1 MKLDLACG
9 NARTSGF
16 VGVDKYL
23 PPDPNR
29 LQFDL
34 LEFPWRFP
42 DESIE
47 EVVCH
52 HFIEHIPMTET
63 PDGVDLLC
71 AFMDE
76 VWRILK
82 TGGQATFSWPHVQST
97 RAFQDP
103 THRRFIPWETFA
115 YFDLKYRKHFGL
127 EHYPIKAN
135 FDIVSCEVVALRDD
149 VNTLDDQTKAKAID
163 RMWNTANDMMVVIEK
178 RPIVV

>member
-82 TGGQATFSWPHVQST
+82 TGGQATFFVASRSEHPGLPGPHSSPVHSV
-97 RAFQDP
+97 
-103 THRRFIPWETFA
+103 
-115 YFDLKYRKHFGL
+115 G
-127 EHYPIKAN
+127 N
-135 FDIVSCEVVALRDD
+135 LR
-149 VNTLDDQTKAKAID
+149 LL
-163 RMWNTANDMMVVIEK
+163 
-178 RPIVV
+178 